1 MRVIFA
7 GTPDF
12 AAIALAELIRGD
24 SQVVAVY
31 TQPDRRSG
39 RGKKLKPGPVKQMAV
54 GNDIAVFQPERFDE
68 DAIKQWRDLD
78 VDLAVVAAYGLL
90 LPLEVLTGPRLGCIN
105 IHASLLPRWRGAAP
119 INRAIEAGDTQTGIT
134 LMQMDEGLDT
144 GAMLAQAV
152 VPIDNTTN
160 AMQLHDVL
168 ADLGARLLADNL
180 SAIAAGEIKPV
191 PQSESETATTYAR
204 KLSKA
209 ESPVDWSADAA
220 QIARRVR
227 AFVAWPVATATHK
240 DTVLKL
246 WNASHSDESSKLPAG
261 TIIGADRDGLRVA
274 AGSGTVIIDRLQRPG
289 AKPVD
294 VGDFINGYSFESG
307 DRFDTNPL

>member
-12 AAIALAELIRGD
+12 AATALAALVGSD
-24 SQVVAVY
+24 VQVVAVY
-31 TQPDRRSG
+31 TQPDRRAG
-39 RGKKLKPGPVKQMAV
+39 RGKKLKPGPVKQLAV
-54 GNDIAVFQPERFDE
+54 ENDIAVLQPERFDE
-68 DAIKQWRDLD
+68 EAIRQWRDLD

-119 INRAIEAGDTQTGIT
+119 INRAIEAGDTETGIT

-144 GAMLAQAV
+144 GAMLAKAT
-152 VPIDNTTN
+152 VPIDNSTT
-160 AMQLHDVL
+160 ATQLHDVL
-168 ADLGARLLADNL
+168 AELGAQLLTENL
-180 SAIAAGEIKPV
+180 SAIAAGELEPV
-191 PQSESETATTYAR
+191 PQSEAGTTYAR

-246 WNASHSDESSKLPAG
+246 WNATHSDDTVDKPAG
-261 TIIGADRDGLRVA
+261 TIISADRDGISVA

-289 AKPVD
+289 AKPVA
-294 VGDFINGYSFESG
+294 VGDFINGYSFETG
-307 DRFDTNPL
+307 DRFDTNVQ